1 MKRRPFLGTLLGL
14 ASLGLSPRSLAT
26 SAASGRVVIIGGG
39 WGGLAAA
46 RELRTSAPQLDVT
59 LIERQERFWSHP
71 GSNRWLVGLA
81 DGALLSHDYA
91 ATAGRLGY
99 RFVRGEVAA
108 IDRGARRI
116 STSSGEFDYDWLI
129 IAAGIREDF
138 SAWFGVDR
146 NSIDHCR
153 KNYASAFST
162 TSQHFGLKERLQ
174 RFTGGDLVMT
184 VPAMP
189 YRCPPA
195 PYERAGLIAWWMKT
209 RQVKGRLIVLD
220 PNPPVMSFDRIFR
233 DAYRDQITYVP
244 QAQIK
249 SLDPFKRQIITD
261 FDTIDFTDA
270 ILMPPQQAADILWQS
285 GLIAQGKD
293 GKLTGWAATDPVHL
307 NVPGDEQVFVI
318 GDAIDKVS
326 LLFGH
331 YPKTGQ
337 MAARQGRIVARQI
350 AARAA
355 GQSVD
360 RALPESTC
368 YVLSRAEP
376 MELGRIDSSYRF
388 RGDGLIQQAVKQ
400 SYEPQ
405 ARDEDL
411 KWATAMFSEL
421 GLNAVQ

>member
-1 MKRRPFLGTLLGL
+1 MKRRTLLGTLLGL

-26 SAASGRVVIIGGG
+26 SPTSGKVVIIGGG

-46 RELRTSAPQLDVT
+46 RELRASAPQLDVT
-59 LIERQERFWSHP
+59 LIERQKSFWSHP

-91 ATAGRLGY
+91 AAARRHGY
-99 RFVRGEVAA
+99 RYIHGEVSA
-108 IDRGARRI
+108 IDRSAQRI

-129 IAAGIREDF
+129 VAAGIREDF

-153 KNYASAFST
+153 KNYASAFSD
-162 TSQHFGLKERLQ
+162 SRQHMGLKERLQ

-184 VPAMP
+184 VPSMP

-209 RQVKGRLIVLD
+209 RQIKGRLIVLD

-233 DAYRDQITYVP
+233 DAYREQITYVP

-249 SLDPFKRQIITD
+249 SLDPFKRQIVTD

-285 GLIAQGKD
+285 GLIAQGND
-293 GKLTGWAATDPVHL
+293 GKPTGWAATDPVHL
-307 NVPGDEQVFVI
+307 NVPGDERVFVI

-355 GQSVD
+355 RQPVD
-360 RALPESTC
+360 KALPESTC

-376 MELGRIDSSYRF
+376 MELARIDSSYRF

-400 SYEPQ
+400 SYDAQ
-405 ARDEDL
+405 AGDEDL
-411 KWATAMFSEL
+411 KWAAAMFSEL
-421 GLNAVQ
+421 GF

>member
-1 MKRRPFLGTLLGL
+1 MKRRTLLGTLLGL

-26 SAASGRVVIIGGG
+26 SATSGKVVIIGGG

-46 RELRTSAPQLDVT
+46 RELRASAPQLDVT
-59 LIERQERFWSHP
+59 LIERQKSFWSHP

-91 ATAGRLGY
+91 AAARRHGY
-99 RFVRGEVAA
+99 RYIHGEVSA
-108 IDRGARRI
+108 IDRRAHRI

-129 IAAGIREDF
+129 VAAGIREDF

-153 KNYASAFST
+153 KNYASAFSD
-162 TSQHFGLKERLQ
+162 TSQHRGLKERLQ

-184 VPAMP
+184 VPSMP

-209 RQVKGRLIVLD
+209 RQIKGRLIVLD

-249 SLDPFKRQIITD
+249 SLDPFKRQIVTD

-270 ILMPPQQAADILWQS
+270 ILMPPQQAADILWQT
-285 GLIAQGKD
+285 GLIAQGND
-293 GKLTGWAATDPVHL
+293 GKPTGWAATDPVHL
-307 NVPGDEQVFVI
+307 NVPGDERVFVI

-355 GQSVD
+355 GQPVD
-360 RALPESTC
+360 KALPESTC

-376 MELGRIDSSYRF
+376 MELARIDSSYRF

-400 SYEPQ
+400 SYDAQ
-405 ARDEDL
+405 AGDEDL
-411 KWATAMFSEL
+411 KWAAAMFSEL
-421 GLNAVQ
+421 GF

>member
-1 MKRRPFLGTLLGL
+1 MKRRTLLGTLLGL

-26 SAASGRVVIIGGG
+26 SPTSGKVVIIGGG

-46 RELRTSAPQLDVT
+46 RELRASAPQLDVT
-59 LIERQERFWSHP
+59 LIERQKSFWSHP

-91 ATAGRLGY
+91 AAARRHGY
-99 RFVRGEVAA
+99 RYIHGEVSA
-108 IDRGARRI
+108 IDRSAQRI

-129 IAAGIREDF
+129 VAAGIREDF

-153 KNYASAFST
+153 KNYASAFSD
-162 TSQHFGLKERLQ
+162 SRQHMGLKERLQ

-184 VPAMP
+184 VPSMP

-209 RQVKGRLIVLD
+209 RQIKGRLIVLD

-233 DAYRDQITYVP
+233 DAYREQITYVP

-249 SLDPFKRQIITD
+249 SLDPFKRQIVTD

-285 GLIAQGKD
+285 GLIAQGND
-293 GKLTGWAATDPVHL
+293 GKPTGWAATDPVHL
-307 NVPGDEQVFVI
+307 NVPGDERVFVI

-355 GQSVD
+355 GQPVD
-360 RALPESTC
+360 KALPESTC

-376 MELGRIDSSYRF
+376 MELARIDSSYRF

-400 SYEPQ
+400 SYDAQ
-405 ARDEDL
+405 AGDEDL
-411 KWATAMFSEL
+411 KWAAAMFSEL
-421 GLNAVQ
+421 GF

>member
-1 MKRRPFLGTLLGL
+1 MKRRTLLCSMLSL
-14 ASLGLSPRSLAT
+14 ASLGLSPRTLAEQAT
-26 SAASGRVVIIGGG
+26 SGRIVIIGGG

-46 RELRTSAPQLDVT
+46 RELRATAPQLDVT
-59 LIERQERFWSHP
+59 LVERHDRFWSHP
-71 GSNRWLVGLA
+71 GSNRWLAGLA
-81 DGALLSHDYA
+81 DGAQLTHDYA
-91 ATAGRLGY
+91 ATARRHGY
-99 RFVRGEVAA
+99 RLIQGEVVA
-108 IDRGARRI
+108 IDRNSHRV
-116 STSSGEFDYDWLI
+116 STTRGELDYDWLI

-146 NSIDHCR
+146 NSIDFCR
-153 KNYASAFST
+153 KHYTSAFSD
-162 TSQHFGLKERLQ
+162 TSQHAGLKERLQ
-174 RFTGGDLVMT
+174 RFTGGNLVLT
-184 VPAMP
+184 IPAMP

-209 RQVKGRLIVLD
+209 RQIKGRLIVLD

-233 DAYRDQITYVP
+233 DTYRDQITYMP

-261 FDTIDFTDA
+261 FDTIDFNDA
-270 ILMPPQQAADILWQS
+270 ILMPPQQAADLLWQS
-285 GLIAQGKD
+285 GLIARGND
-293 GKLTGWAATDPVHL
+293 GKPTGWAATDPVYLH
-307 NVPGDEQVFVI
+307 VPGDEQVFVI

-350 AARAA
+350 AARAT
-355 GQSVD
+355 GQ
-360 RALPESTC
+360 ALEKTLPESTC
-368 YVLSRAEP
+368 YVLGRAEP
-376 MELGRIDSSYRF
+376 MELTRIDSSYRF

-411 KWATAMFSEL
+411 KWAAAMFSEL
-421 GLNAVQ
+421 GF

>member
-1 MKRRPFLGTLLGL
+1 MKRRALLSGMIGLTGL
-14 ASLGLSPRSLAT
+14 ALSPFTRANSG
-26 SAASGRVVIIGGG
+26 SGGRVLIVGGG

-46 RELRTSAPQLDVT
+46 RELRSRAPQLEIT
-59 LIERQERFWSHP
+59 LLERQERFWSHP

-81 DGALLSHDYA
+81 DAAQLSHDYA
-91 ATAGRLGY
+91 AAAQRHGY
-99 RFVRGEVAA
+99 HFVQGEVSA
-108 IDRGARRI
+108 IDRTARRV
-116 STSSGEFDYDWLI
+116 STSNGEFEYDWLI

-153 KNYASAFST
+153 KNYASAFSD
-162 TSQHFGLKERLQ
+162 SRLHVGLKERLQ
-174 RFTGGDLVMT
+174 RFTGGSLVMT
-184 VPAMP
+184 IPAMP

-209 RQVKGRLIVLD
+209 RQIKGRLIVLD

-233 DAYRDQITYVP
+233 DTYRDQITYVP

-249 SLDPFKRQIITD
+249 SLDPFKRQIVTD

-270 ILMPPQQAADILWQS
+270 ILMPPQQAADIVWHS
-285 GLIAQGKD
+285 GLVAQGKD
-293 GKLTGWAATDPVHL
+293 GKPTGWAAIDPVHL

-350 AARAA
+350 ASRAA
-355 GQSVD
+355 GQ
-360 RALPESTC
+360 ALEKTLPESTC

-376 MELGRIDSSYRF
+376 MELARIDSSYRF

-400 SYEPQ
+400 SYDAQ

-411 KWATAMFSEL
+411 KWTTAMFSEL
-421 GLNAVQ
+421 GF